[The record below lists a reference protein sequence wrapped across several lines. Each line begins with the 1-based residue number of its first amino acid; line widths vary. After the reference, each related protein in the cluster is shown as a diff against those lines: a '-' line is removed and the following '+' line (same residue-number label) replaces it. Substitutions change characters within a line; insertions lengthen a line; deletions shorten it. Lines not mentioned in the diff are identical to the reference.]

1 MPGDTLSSARW
12 ALGLRPPLLAEDKD
26 DDLAP
31 SQEAKA
37 TTKLPQPEG
46 TFESQLTLAELGM
59 NLDDTGAAMEADYE
73 MGALTMQ
80 SLGLNLYDL
89 EEPHV
94 VDAPEDIAERLG
106 RIMNTFG
113 KVGASADFVLVS
125 NAMEPDSSIRQP
137 TLGSAPRVQY
147 TTAAGAPDTI
157 SDDDD
162 GGEKGDTEVLEV
174 EDEREVPGYSLRPP
188 PRESGLEARRA
199 QRTPRQQVEDRVPP
213 TARGVMSSDSPLQ
226 KNEINLGDL
235 GLDLRDLSEGIARD
249 SPRLRPR
256 PRDSGLE
263 AQRAQWTSSQQVE
276 GRVHPANRGIMS
288 SDLRDSHQNDD
299 INLGDLGLDLRDLSE
314 GVVRDSPRSDALKL
328 DDLGLELDDVAV
340 GVDNIDDSVLALA
353 QQLVKENVL

>member
-1 MPGDTLSSARW
+1 MSSARW

-46 TFESQLTLAELGM
+46 TFESQLTVAELGL

-73 MGALTMQ
+73 MGTLTMQ

-113 KVGASADFVLVS
+113 NVGASADFVLVS

-137 TLGSAPRVQY
+137 PFALGSAPRVQY
-147 TTAAGAPDTI
+147 TTAAGAPDTM

-162 GGEKGDTEVLEV
+162 GGEQGDTEELEV

-213 TARGVMSSDSPLQ
+213 TARGVMSSDSKLQ
-226 KNEINLGDL
+226 KK
-235 GLDLRDLSEGIARD
+235 
-249 SPRLRPR
+249 
-256 PRDSGLE
+256 
-263 AQRAQWTSSQQVE
+263 
-276 GRVHPANRGIMS
+276 
-288 SDLRDSHQNDD
+288 D

-314 GVVRDSPRSDALKL
+314 GVVRDSPRSDGLKL
-328 DDLGLELDDVAV
+328 DDLGLELEDVAV

>member
-1 MPGDTLSSARW
+1 MSSARW
-12 ALGLRPPLLAEDKD
+12 ALGLRPPPLAEDKD

-31 SQEAKA
+31 SQEATA
-37 TTKLPQPEG
+37 KLPQPEG
-46 TFESQLTLAELGM
+46 TFESQLTLAELGL

-113 KVGASADFVLVS
+113 NVGASADFVLVS

-137 TLGSAPRVQY
+137 SFALGSAPRVQY
-147 TTAAGAPDTI
+147 TTAAGAPDTM

-162 GGEKGDTEVLEV
+162 GGEQGDTEELEV

-213 TARGVMSSDSPLQ
+213 TARGVMSSDSKLQ
-226 KNEINLGDL
+226 KKDINLGDL

-256 PRDSGLE
+256 DTGLE
-263 AQRAQWTSSQQVE
+263 AQREQRTTSQQVE
-276 GRVHPANRGIMS
+276 GRVHPANRGMMS
-288 SDLRDSHQNDD
+288 SAQQKDD
-299 INLGDLGLDLRDLSE
+299 INLGDLELDLRDLSE
-314 GVVRDSPRSDALKL
+314 GVVRDSPRSDGLKL
-328 DDLGLELDDVAV
+328 DDLGLELEDVAV

-353 QQLVKENVL
+353 QQLVKENVN

>member
-1 MPGDTLSSARW
+1 MSSARW
-12 ALGLRPPLLAEDKD
+12 ALGLRPPPLAEDKD

-31 SQEAKA
+31 SQEA

-46 TFESQLTLAELGM
+46 TFESQLTLAELGL

-89 EEPHV
+89 EEPQV
-94 VDAPEDIAERLG
+94 VEAPEDIAERLG

-125 NAMEPDSSIRQP
+125 NAMEPDSSISQP
-137 TLGSAPRVQY
+137 PFALASAPRVQY
-147 TTAAGAPDTI
+147 TTAAGAPDTM

-162 GGEKGDTEVLEV
+162 WGEQGDTKVLEV
-174 EDEREVPGYSLRPP
+174 EDEREVPGYTLRPP

-199 QRTPRQQVEDRVPP
+199 QRTPRQQVEDPVPP
-213 TARGVMSSDSPLQ
+213 TVRGVMSSDQLLQ

-235 GLDLRDLSEGIARD
+235 GLDLRDLSEGRARD

-263 AQRAQWTSSQQVE
+263 AQRAQRTTSQQVE
-276 GRVHPANRGIMS
+276 GRVHPAIRGMMS
-288 SDLRDSHQNDD
+288 SDLRDSQHKDD

-314 GVVRDSPRSDALKL
+314 GVVRDSPRSDGLKL